1 MTEKEAP
8 YALCFDVLKR
18 LEKASVLGDLILV
31 GSWCVYFYKQH
42 YAKGERAFSLR
53 TTDIDFLIPIPPKIH
68 HPTDIQKL
76 LADLG
81 FRESFSSEGFIR
93 LVHPEFTID
102 FLVPWK
108 GRHEGKPYAIKTLG
122 INATPLRYV

>member
-1 MTEKEAP
+1 MAGAFMTEKEAP
-8 YALCFDVLKR
+8 YELCFDVLKR
-18 LEKASVLGDLILV
+18 LDKASVLGDLVLV

-42 YAKGERAFSLR
+42 YAKGETAFSLR

-68 HPTDIQKL
+68 HSTDLQKL

-81 FRESFSSEGFIR
+81 FRENFSSQGYMR
-93 LVHPEFTID
+93 LVHPELTID

-108 GRHEGKPYAIKTLG
+108 GRG
-122 INATPLRYV
+122 